1 MWESFPCPFGL
12 PPSPPMVYSWIMTQ
26 HDDVNETITE
36 AVERHVQPGDRPP
49 LPITVIGP
57 LPAPQVEAPPRDGR
71 TELHITAPQEARTT
85 PSDGLPAQAKAPRPK
100 ALDEALPIFQATGEA
115 LGWEAFS
122 PGPEVPDPTPA
133 MRSIYAYS
141 AQSIRQICQVTE
153 QARSELLWERS
164 REYDQAE
171 AAHRARYP
179 LTRTVRM

>member
-1 MWESFPCPFGL
+1 
-12 PPSPPMVYSWIMTQ
+12 MTQ
-26 HDDVNETITE
+26 HDDVDETITE

-49 LPITVIGP
+49 LPVLHITPSSMPIAVIGT
-57 LPAPQVEAPPRDGR
+57 LPPPKVESPPRDGR
-71 TELHITAPQEARTT
+71 TELHITAPQESRRT
-85 PSDGLPAQAKAPRPK
+85 PPDGLPTQAKAPKPR
-100 ALDEALPIFQATGEA
+100 AVDEALPIFQATGEA